1 MNKRLKNMVKANS
14 ISERTRERKVYGKH
28 GMAQR
33 KDIAVYYD
41 INCRPK
47 GYSKLRH
54 NQWLAHLLW
63 ANPDKRK
70 CPNTNMARQ
79 LNRAIRQTQ

>member
-1 MNKRLKNMVKANS
+1 MKYGLKKYQNEIRDKEVARLKA
-14 ISERTRERKVYGKH
+14 YGKH